1 MEKIIDTTT
10 GRFQG
15 IESENGVKFIGVK
28 FGHPRRFKRSI
39 PYRAKKKLTFATKVG
54 IQPMQEAALDN
65 SLAEIK
71 FGEDC
76 LNLDI
81 STPNPNGKYP
91 IVIEF
96 YGGGFLHGGTLKKIM
111 PWLDNQNVVHIVPNY
126 RLGLF
131 GWANVE
137 GGDTNVGLS
146 DQILAIKWVIDNA
159 DRFGGDS
166 DDISLVGHSAGGKSI
181 AALMTSNE
189 DVMDQI
195 KKIVLFSGSLQTI
208 RDAETA
214 QKVLHRFCTSNKL
227 NSKDLFNLTDD
238 GMLIAQNKCIGD
250 HLATNW
256 FGPII
261 DNDLISDNWQDVLI
275 DRQKRTGFKTL
286 VEAGSNELIHLK
298 NYSLEELKSSILI
311 DLFGDNSKIILRQL
325 PNNDQKDQLLN
336 LIGESMYTFPADRTA
351 QLLKENGEV
360 YGNYSSVLDGRH
372 GGNVA
377 YLAVKNSDL
386 PIDQRK
392 NQRFYLQ
399 LIMDFI
405 INGKPYNDDLKYEW
419 PLFDDN
425 QLVMKLD
432 PDDISSVSMISHQ
445 WIKNLPWQTYKL

>member
-1 MEKIIDTTT
+1 MEKVIDTTT

-15 IESENGVKFIGVK
+15 IESTNGVKFIGVK
-28 FGHPRRFKRSI
+28 FGHPRRFKRAV
-39 PYRAKKKLTFATKVG
+39 PYRAKSKLTFATKVG
-54 IQPMQEAALDN
+54 TQPMQEAALDN

-81 STPNPNGKYP
+81 STPDPNGKYP

-96 YGGGFLHGGTLKKIM
+96 YGGGFLRGGTLKRVM

-159 DRFGGDS
+159 SRFGGDVN
-166 DDISLVGHSAGGKSI
+166 DISLVGHSAGGKSI
-181 AALMTSNE
+181 AALMASNE
-189 DVMDQI
+189 AVMDQI

-208 RDAETA
+208 RDEGTA
-214 QKVLHRFCTSNKL
+214 KRVLNRFCSANKL
-227 NSKDLFNLTDD
+227 DPKDLFNLTDD

-261 DNDLISDNWQDVLI
+261 DNDLISDNWRDVLI
-275 DRQKRTGFKTL
+275 SRQKRTEFKTL

-298 NYSLEELKSSILI
+298 TYSLEELKSNVIV
-311 DLFGDNSKIILRQL
+311 DLFGENSKIILKQL
-325 PNNDQKDQLLN
+325 PNSDQKEHLLK

-351 QLLKENGEV
+351 QLLKDNGEV
-360 YGNYSSVLDGRH
+360 YGNYSNVLDGRH
-372 GGNVA
+372 GGNVT
-377 YLAVKNSDL
+377 YLATKNADL
-386 PIDQRK
+386 PINQRK
-392 NQRFYLQ
+392 NQKFYLQ